1 MAKLNTSMLYYVY
14 AYLRK
19 DGTPYYIGKGK
30 GPRAYEKHSTIP
42 LPPELSRIVMLE
54 TNLTE
59 IGALAIERRMIRW
72 YGRKDILTGI
82 LRNRTDGG
90 DGVAGLK
97 RSKESNQKTSD
108 SMTGK
113 IRGPMPEEHKNKLRG
128 KRKSTGPRPPEV
140 IEKIRLKLTGRKLT
154 EKHKENLSI
163 SKKQYYSTY

>member
-1 MAKLNTSMLYYVY
+1 
-14 AYLRK
+14 
-19 DGTPYYIGKGK
+19 
-30 GPRAYEKHSTIP
+30 
-42 LPPELSRIVMLE
+42 MLE

-59 IGALAIERRMIRW
+59 IGALSIERRMIRW
-72 YGRKDILTGI
+72 YGRKDTGTGI

-97 RSKESNQKTSD
+97 RSKESNQKTSK

-113 IRGPMPEEHKNKLRG
+113 VRGPMPEEHKNKLRV
-128 KRKSTGPRPPEV
+128 KRKPTGPRSPEV

-163 SKKQYYSTY
+163 SKKQYYSTH

>member
-1 MAKLNTSMLYYVY
+1 MIYYVY

-30 GPRAYEKHSTIP
+30 GLRAYEKHSTIP
-42 LPPELSRIVMLE
+42 VPPNLTRIIMLE

-59 IGALAIERRMIRW
+59 LGALAIERRMIRW
-72 YGRKDILTGI
+72 YGRKDIGTGI
-82 LRNRTDGG
+82 LRNGG

-97 RSKESNQKTSD
+97 QSEESNQKRSA
-108 SMTGK
+108 SMKGK
-113 IRGPMPEEHKNKLRG
+113 NKGPMLEEHKIKMRG
-128 KRKSTGPRPPEV
+128 KRKPTGPRTPEI

-163 SKKQYYSTY
+163 SKKQYYSTH